1 MSESSPASSAERAP
15 THREPDARGK
25 VDFARLMSL
34 ARPELRLL
42 VPGTLALLV
51 GVSGNLLVPVLLG
64 QAVDE
69 VSATSGSG
77 AIDRVALTVLVVFLI
92 SGVATAARSYLFTV
106 AGERVVARLRARL
119 FGALLGQEVGFFDQ
133 QRTGELTNRL
143 ASDTTVIQNAVTVN
157 VSMALRFGLSVLGSL
172 AVLFWYSWELT
183 LLMLLVVPFVAGGAG
198 FYGRMLRT
206 VSRQVQDALAKA
218 SAVAEESLSGV
229 RTVRAFAREAQEVAR
244 YAEAVDESFEVA
256 RRRAKLAAVF
266 TGIVTFLGYGALVL
280 VLWWGGRMLAGGEIS
295 SGDLLAFLM
304 LTLSTAFSIG
314 ALAGLWQDF
323 AKALGASERVFELI
337 DRKPEMEHN
346 GRTIERVDGQITL
359 DHVEFTY
366 PSRPD
371 APVLRGVSL
380 SLDPGDVV
388 ALVGPSGSGKS
399 TVASLLSR
407 FYDPQGGV
415 IRLDGV
421 DFPEL
426 DVDWLRGQVGVVSQE
441 PVLFATSIAD
451 NIRYGR
457 PTASMAEVEAAARAA
472 NAYDF
477 VVEFPEGFE
486 TLVGERGVRLSGG
499 QKQRVA
505 IARALLK
512 DPRILI
518 LDEATSALDTESEHL
533 VQEALDRLMEGRTTL
548 VIAHRLST
556 IQGADRVVVMD
567 RGEVVESGDHESLL
581 AAEGLYRRLV
591 ERQFAG

>member
-1 MSESSPASSAERAP
+1 MSNEASPPVPSSTDRKG
-15 THREPDARGK
+15 R
-25 VDFARLMSL
+25 VDLRRLMAL
-34 ARPELRLL
+34 ARPELHFIL
-42 VPGTLALLV
+42 PGTLALMV
-51 GVSGNLLVPVLLG
+51 GVGGNLLVPVLLG
-64 QAVDE
+64 RAIDE
-69 VSATSGSG
+69 VGTTTGTG
-77 AIDRVALTVLVVFLI
+77 AIDRVALMVLVVFLI
-92 SGVATAARSYLFTV
+92 AGAATAARSYLFTV
-106 AGERVVARLRARL
+106 AGERVVARLRSDL
-119 FGALLGQEVGFFDQ
+119 FAALLGQEVGFFDQ

-172 AVLFWYSWELT
+172 VVLFWYSWELT
-183 LLMLLVVPFVAGGAG
+183 LLMLLVVPMVAAGAG

-206 VSRQVQDALAKA
+206 VSRQVQDALAAA
-218 SAVAEESLSGV
+218 SAIAEEALSGV
-229 RTVRAFAREAQEVAR
+229 RTVRAFARESTEVER
-244 YAEAVDESFEVA
+244 YTAAVDDSFEVA

-266 TGIVTFLGYGALVL
+266 TGLVTFLGYGALVL
-280 VLWWGGRMLAGGEIS
+280 VLWWGGRMLSSGEIS
-295 SGDLLAFLM
+295 SGDLLTFLM

-337 DRKPEMEHN
+337 DRTPDMTDA
-346 GRTIERVDGQITL
+346 GRTLERVDGRVDL
-359 DHVEFTY
+359 DAVSFTY

-371 APVLRGVSL
+371 APVLRAVSL
-380 SLDPGDVV
+380 SLEPGDVV

-407 FYDPQGGV
+407 FYDPQGGEL
-415 IRLDGV
+415 RLDGV
-421 DFPEL
+421 PFAEL
-426 DVDWLRGQVGVVSQE
+426 DVDWLRGRVGVVSQE
-441 PVLFATSIAD
+441 PVLFATTIAD

-457 PTASMAEVEAAARAA
+457 PDASLAEVEDAARAA
-472 NAYDF
+472 NAFDF
-477 VVEFPEGFE
+477 VMDFPEGFQ
-486 TLVGERGVRLSGG
+486 TKVGERGVRLSGG

-533 VQEALDRLMEGRTTL
+533 VQEALERLMQGRTTL

-567 RGEVVESGDHESLL
+567 RGEVVESGDHDSLV
-581 AAEGLYRRLV
+581 AADGLYRRLV

>member
-1 MSESSPASSAERAP
+1 MSTSPASDSEKSRV
-15 THREPDARGK
+15 RGK
-25 VDFARLMSL
+25 VDLARLFSL

-42 VPGTLALLV
+42 IPGTIALFI
-51 GVSGNLLVPVLLG
+51 GVSGNLAVPVLLG
-64 QAVDE
+64 KAVDQ
-69 VSATSGSG
+69 VTTTGG
-77 AIDRVALTVLVVFLI
+77 TGVIDRVALTVLVVFMI

-106 AGERVVARLRARL
+106 AGERVVADLRARL
-119 FGALLGQEVGFFDQ
+119 FGSLLGQEVGFFDQ

-157 VSMALRFGLSVLGSL
+157 VSMALRFCLSITGSL

-183 LLMLLVVPFVAGGAG
+183 FLMLLVVPFVAGGAG
-198 FYGRMLRT
+198 FYGRMLRS
-206 VSRQVQDALAKA
+206 VSRRVQDSLARA
-218 SAVAEESLSGV
+218 SAVAEEALSGV
-229 RTVRAFAREAQEVAR
+229 RTVRAFAREEQEVAR
-244 YAEAVDESFEVA
+244 YSAAVDESFEVA
-256 RRRAKLAAVF
+256 KERARLAAIF
-266 TGIVTFLGYGALVL
+266 TGLVTFLGYGALVL
-280 VLWWGGRMLAGGEIS
+280 VLWWGGRMLASGEIS

-337 DRKPEMEHN
+337 DRDPGMTDD
-346 GRTIERVDGQITL
+346 GRKLERVSGQVVL
-359 DHVEFTY
+359 DAVEFTY
-366 PSRPD
+366 PTRPD
-371 APVLRGVSL
+371 APVLRSVSL

-399 TVASLLSR
+399 TVAALLSR
-407 FYDPQGGV
+407 FYDPQVGEL
-415 IRLDGV
+415 RLDGT
-421 DFPEL
+421 PYGEL

-441 PVLFATSIAD
+441 PVLFATTIAD

-457 PTASMAEVEAAARAA
+457 PSASDAEVEAAARAA
-472 NAYDF
+472 NAHDF
-477 VVEFPEGFE
+477 ILDFPDGFQ
-486 TLVGERGVRLSGG
+486 TSVGERGVRLSGG

-567 RGEVVESGDHESLL
+567 RGEVVESGDHASLL
-581 AAEGLYRRLV
+581 DRGGLYRRLV